1 MELVVLILRVYTIA
15 EIFILLVYTIRHYS
29 FTFNRV
35 FGEQRLYYQDIVDSD
50 LPNITIL
57 VPMHNEELVAKD
69 VMEHLTRI
77 EYPHDKFEVIPI
89 NDHSVDKTREILDG
103 YKEKYPFIRPLHRD
117 TGGRGK
123 PYGLNDAMDIATG
136 DIIIVFDADYIP
148 SKGIVRDIAICFKDP
163 QVGAVM
169 GRVIP
174 KNTGANMLTRLLDM
188 ERSGGYQV
196 DQQARHNMVMIPQ
209 YGGTVGGFRK
219 EVAQHFG
226 GFNPH
231 LITEDTELTF
241 LLFLKGWKVVYAN
254 KAECY
259 EESPEDWSVRARQIA
274 RWSRGHTNVM
284 LKSVVPLLRSKYL
297 NRKEKLDGL
306 LLLLIYLIPLVMSIG
321 IPVSLLLFFFG
332 QMNLVDFIFIFI
344 LVASYNTF
352 GNFAPFYQIGTASY
366 LDGVTHRLKLLP
378 LFFFC
383 FLFNVLYISKGSG
396 AAFFDVIFNRTPEWQ
411 KTTRFRRQEEPA
423 PEN

>member
-1 MELVVLILRVYTIA
+1 MELVVLILRAYTIG
-15 EIFILLVYTIRHYS
+15 EIFILLIYTIRHYS

-35 FGEQRLYYQDIVDSD
+35 FGEQRLYYQDIVDSE
-50 LPNITIL
+50 LPRITIL

-69 VMEHLTRI
+69 VMTQLTTI
-77 EYPHDKFEVIPI
+77 DYPKDKFEVIPI
-89 NDHSVDKTREILDG
+89 NDHSSDNTRGILEG
-103 YKEKYPFIRPLHRD
+103 FAAKYPYIKPLHRD

-123 PYGLNDAMDIATG
+123 PHGLNDAMELATG
-136 DIIIVFDADYIP
+136 EIIIVFDADYIP
-148 SKGIVRDIAICFKDP
+148 ARGIVRDIAICFKDP

-219 EVAQHFG
+219 EVAQYLG
-226 GFNPH
+226 GFNPY
-231 LITEDTELTF
+231 LLTEDTELTF

-259 EESPEDWSVRARQIA
+259 EESPEDWSVRARQIS
-274 RWSRGHTNVM
+274 RWSRGHTQVM
-284 LKSVVPLLRSKYL
+284 LKSMLPLLRSNHL
-297 NRKEKLDGL
+297 NFKEKIDGL
-306 LLLLIYLIPLVMSIG
+306 LLLLIYLIPLIMIIG
-321 IPVSLLLFFFG
+321 IPVSLLLFFLG
-332 QMNLVDFIFIFI
+332 EMNLIDFIFIFI
-344 LVASYNTF
+344 LVAAYNTF

-366 LDGVTHRLKLLP
+366 LDGVTYRLKLLP

-396 AAFFDVIFNRTPEWQ
+396 AAFLDVILKRTPEWQ
-411 KTTRFRRQEEPA
+411 KTARFRKQT
-423 PEN
+423 